1 MQLIFQDDTMLAI
14 KPMGEYLFL
23 GIKFIKN
30 GIGISL
36 MAGSKDDDLIVLTDP
51 FQKGQ
56 CVGPYV
62 NAKLELSALNIY
74 FEFEISFYGKILI
87 TVNESLIKIN
97 KECLLAQVLLQPLQ
111 YKSCLKLFLQYKS
124 FLNLFD
130 CLH

>member
-14 KPMGEYLFL
+14 KPMREYLFL

-36 MAGSKDDDLIVLTDP
+36 MTGSKDDDLIVLTDP

-62 NAKLELSALNIY
+62 DAKFELSALNIY

-87 TVNESLIKIN
+87 AVNESLIEIN
-97 KECLLAQVLLQPLQ
+97 KECLLVQILLQPLQ
-111 YKSCLKLFLQYKS
+111 YKSFLK
-124 FLNLFD
+124 LFD
-130 CLH
+130 CLR